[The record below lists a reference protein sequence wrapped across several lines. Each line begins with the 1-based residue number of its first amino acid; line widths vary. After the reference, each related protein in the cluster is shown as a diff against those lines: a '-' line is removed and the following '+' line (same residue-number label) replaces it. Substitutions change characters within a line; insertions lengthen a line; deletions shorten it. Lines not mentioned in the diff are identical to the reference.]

1 MNSRSGIVMKIEN
14 STLYLMT
21 SNGEFVK
28 VRLNKK
34 ESLPMIGSEYCGE
47 IIKPSFIRSGIF
59 KYASVASLVLFTLF
73 GGGGAYAYYKP
84 VSTITITIN
93 PSIELKSNMWG
104 KVISTNPINEDGKK
118 ILEEVS
124 LKNKTVDDA
133 LLLVLDQSKKDKFID
148 DNYVK
153 NNKTV
158 QISVKGKELSLSS
171 FEKKISEDSL
181 SVQIDN
187 NGTIIYDKNLKNE
200 NSVSSNNKKEIT
212 NTTNEYN
219 NNIDKNSNIDNIID
233 DNLPAKN
240 EDKEKNQN
248 TNKDSKVDYKN
259 SNADNY
265 DTNIKSDDTTIYKK
279 NNNDYKN
286 PTKSKNNKSSDNS
299 KKSSDK
305 NSNNGHTLENKNKK
319 DK

>member
-21 SNGEFVK
+21 SDGEFVK

-47 IIKPSFIRSGIF
+47 IIKPSFIRSSIF

-187 NGTIIYDKNLKNE
+187 NGTIIYNKNLKNE
-200 NSVSSNNKKEIT
+200 NSVSSDNKKEIT

-240 EDKEKNQN
+240 EDKQKNQN

-259 SNADNY
+259 SDADNY

-279 NNNDYKN
+279 HNKDYKN

-299 KKSSDK
+299 KKNSDK